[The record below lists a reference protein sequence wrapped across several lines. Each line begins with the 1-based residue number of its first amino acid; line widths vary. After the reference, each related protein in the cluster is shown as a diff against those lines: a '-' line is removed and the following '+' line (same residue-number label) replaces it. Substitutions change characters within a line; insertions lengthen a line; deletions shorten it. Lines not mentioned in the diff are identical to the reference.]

1 MKYKRQSLQS
11 KSKKPKADFIDRND
25 KSDHPLASIIK
36 TKQRERE
43 RVQLQIS
50 SKKESKHLIKTA
62 FIKEIVFVIK
72 TFPPKN
78 NSMTTWPY

>member
-1 MKYKRQSLQS
+1 MKYKRQSLQR
-11 KSKKPKADFIDRND
+11 KSKKPKVDFIDRND
-25 KSDHPLASIIK
+25 KSDNPLASTIK
-36 TKQRERE
+36 TKQRERA
-43 RVQLQIS
+43 QLQIP

-78 NSMTTWPY
+78 NSMTTWPQ